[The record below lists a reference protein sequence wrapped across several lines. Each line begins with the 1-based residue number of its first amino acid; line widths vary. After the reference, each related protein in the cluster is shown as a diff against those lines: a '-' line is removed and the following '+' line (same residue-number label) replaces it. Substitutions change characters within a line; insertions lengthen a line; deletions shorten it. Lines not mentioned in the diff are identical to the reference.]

1 MSQRVTRRQFLNYS
15 LMGVGSFMA
24 AGMILPMGRFAL
36 DPVFKADAQG
46 DLIATGVKESE
57 LGKEP
62 IKVDFK
68 FEQEDAWYTS
78 EVTEF
83 AWVYK
88 DGKDIVALSP
98 VCKHLGCTVT
108 WNGDDSNPN
117 QFYCPCHNGRY
128 EKNGKNIPGTPPLA
142 PLDQYEVKVKDGII
156 QIGKK
161 HENELAK

>member
-1 MSQRVTRRQFLNYS
+1 
-15 LMGVGSFMA
+15 MGVGSFMA
-24 AGMILPMGRFAL
+24 AGMILPMSRFAL

-88 DGKDIVALSP
+88 DGNEIVALSP
-98 VCKHLGCTVT
+98 VCKHLGCTVQ
-108 WNGDDSNPN
+108 WNGDKSNLIN
-117 QFYCPCHNGRY
+117 SIVHVITVVMKRTVRIFQVRRH
-128 EKNGKNIPGTPPLA
+128 
-142 PLDQYEVKVKDGII
+142 
-156 QIGKK
+156 
-161 HENELAK
+161 